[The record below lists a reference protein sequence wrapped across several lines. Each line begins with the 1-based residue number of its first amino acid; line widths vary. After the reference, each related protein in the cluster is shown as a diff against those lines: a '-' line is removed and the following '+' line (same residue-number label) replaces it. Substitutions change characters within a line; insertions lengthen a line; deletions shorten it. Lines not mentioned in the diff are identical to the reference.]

1 MNVRARL
8 APLDENQ
15 TSSEDAEAEF
25 ARAGAARI
33 LIVDDDER
41 NLLAL
46 AEVLRDIADVVTA
59 SSGEQ
64 ALRCLLKEQF
74 AVIILDVLM
83 PDMDGYETARL
94 IRTREQSR
102 DTPIIFLTAINKE
115 DAHLLKGY
123 DSGAVDYVFKPLQP
137 LIVRSKVSV
146 FVSLYQKTREIEEK
160 AIVQQRLLS
169 ERLAAEQERTR
180 AVEQLHEVE
189 EFNEL
194 LLRSLPLALY
204 TAETGSVALRRR
216 FVAGNIA
223 ALTGFEGASL
233 QSGAELWDERIHA
246 EDRASANRAVSA
258 ERSVEFR
265 WQHADGSYRYFL
277 DQAIPLADGSSVAG
291 SVRDVTEQ
299 HRLQEQLLQAQKLD
313 ALGKLTGGIAHDFN
327 NLLASVLG
335 GLNLI
340 ERRTALDEKSA
351 QVLGMTRHAAMQGKE
366 LISRMLA
373 FSRRQSLM
381 PQSVSLHAV
390 KEALEAMLAPVLGG
404 LVVLNWDLSDDCW
417 PVFVDQSQ
425 LELALMN
432 LIINARD
439 AMPGGGTIAVR
450 ATNQEIGDGDFG
462 LSNGQYVNL
471 SIIDTGAGIP
481 PELLDKVMEPFFTTK
496 DVGKGTGLGLSTA
509 YGFARQ
515 SGGVL
520 QLRSAMGTGTT
531 IELWLPRAEAVTEVA
546 AAGPAHDHGRSE
558 ALRGRKVL
566 LVDDAPGV
574 REITRAQLSDEGL
587 DVTVAADG
595 SEALSLLEAA
605 PGRFDIIVTDFA
617 MPSVSGLDVINFA
630 RSKRSSY
637 PAVLVT
643 GYADQAQLASRPAD
657 VPLLHKPCDR
667 VALVAAIA
675 SALA

>member
-1 MNVRARL
+1 M
-8 APLDENQ
+8 
-15 TSSEDAEAEF
+15 
-25 ARAGAARI
+25 
-33 LIVDDDER
+33 
-41 NLLAL
+41 
-46 AEVLRDIADVVTA
+46 
-59 SSGEQ
+59 
-64 ALRCLLKEQF
+64 
-74 AVIILDVLM
+74 
-83 PDMDGYETARL
+83 
-94 IRTREQSR
+94 
-102 DTPIIFLTAINKE
+102 
-115 DAHLLKGY
+115 
-123 DSGAVDYVFKPLQP
+123 
-137 LIVRSKVSV
+137 
-146 FVSLYQKTREIEEK
+146 
-160 AIVQQRLLS
+160 
-169 ERLAAEQERTR
+169 
-180 AVEQLHEVE
+180 
-189 EFNEL
+189 
-194 LLRSLPLALY
+194 
-204 TAETGSVALRRR
+204 ALRRR

-496 DVGKGTGLGLSTA
+496 DVGKGTGLGLSMV
-509 YGFARQ
+509 YGTLKQ
-515 SGGVL
+515 IGGFIFVESEVGRGTTFKL
-520 QLRSAMGTGTT
+520 YFPPAVVKPAPPAPPPAAHEDHPTGTET
-531 IELWLPRAEAVTEVA
+531 
-546 AAGPAHDHGRSE
+546 
-558 ALRGRKVL
+558 L
-566 LVDDAPGV
+566 LVVEDETAV
-574 REITRAQLSDEGL
+574 R
-587 DVTVAADG
+587 
-595 SEALSLLEAA
+595 
-605 PGRFDIIVTDFA
+605 
-617 MPSVSGLDVINFA
+617 N
-630 RSKRSSY
+630 
-637 PAVLVT
+637 LV
-643 GYADQAQLASRPAD
+643 
-657 VPLLHKPCDR
+657 
-667 VALVAAIA
+667 A
-675 SALA
+675 SALRHDGYQLLLASSAEEAMKLVEAHSGRIDLLLTDAIMPGKSGLELANMMVAKQPGLPVIVMSGYTEENLSISGLTEPPAMLQKPFTPRDLRRRIREVLDR